1 MYRVDP
7 LSREISSAAPS
18 DGFGAV
24 FGEGV
29 ADHGRPAHR
38 GLAGYFVFRVTLSE
52 GATRI
57 QLQRLRSGTVDVTVV
72 AESSQG
78 RPEYP
83 DL

>member
-1 MYRVDP
+1 MVSLLPDALRRMRNV
-7 LSREISSAAPS
+7 AP
-18 DGFGAV
+18 DV
-24 FGEGV
+24 
-29 ADHGRPAHR
+29 
-38 GLAGYFVFRVTLSE
+38 RVTLSE
-52 GATRI
+52 GAKRI